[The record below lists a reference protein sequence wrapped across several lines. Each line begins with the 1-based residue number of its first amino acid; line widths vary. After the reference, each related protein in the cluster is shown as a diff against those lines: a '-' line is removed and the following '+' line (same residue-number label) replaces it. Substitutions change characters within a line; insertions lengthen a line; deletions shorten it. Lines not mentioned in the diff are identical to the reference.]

1 MTAPQLNPVLF
12 WTCGKITLEAN
23 RYGECPACASRLV
36 GGSQHE
42 YAPELTLSALNIH
55 LPQADLQE
63 LIPPDF
69 VCPEPPL
76 CGDDFLYKDE

>member
-1 MTAPQLNPVLF
+1 MTAPQLNPVSYC
-12 WTCGKITLEAN
+12 TCGKITLEAN

-36 GGSQHE
+36 GSSQQEH
-42 YAPELTLSALNIH
+42 APQPSLADFNIR

-76 CGDDFLYKDE
+76 GGDDFLYEDE